1 MSGQQKLRIGIANLM
16 MLNVFGDEAE
26 KIAIK
31 YFNEATKFL
40 EEKLNVELFT
50 DLKAVTNLEEARH
63 TWEFFA
69 EKRVDAII
77 LFNGTFS
84 LTNLMIEIIRNSS
97 TPFLIW
103 GLEEYLMNRHTVSG
117 SMIGLMPAGVVF
129 KNLDKKFSFVYGS
142 IEKEEVQQQIR
153 LFFKVIE
160 AIALLRQSRIGLIGS
175 RPDGFE
181 ISNYDELV
189 IKKFFGTT
197 LTKIDMSYYLNLIDS
212 IDEKEALQDVN
223 NQKDIFDLKKVD
235 SKAAINLSKIYLAT
249 KKVIE
254 ENKINCYAP
263 QCWPELRM
271 DRQTPLCSINSR
283 ITSEGIMA
291 SCEVDIDCAL
301 TMLLFYSLTGGKSPW
316 TADFVNYIEDKKAVL
331 YWHCGNAPF
340 DVSDGKPLMEVVY
353 EGPALTAS
361 LVKGT
366 VTVAR
371 INHFRGGFEIYAAV
385 GEAIKSKPLLR
396 GSNILINM
404 QDSNMEY
411 IRWLLD
417 NGVPHHNV
425 VGYGDLSEELKEFGK
440 LLDITVHIFK

>member
-1 MSGQQKLRIGIANLM
+1 MSGQKKLRIGIANLM
-16 MLNVFGDEAE
+16 MLNIFGDEAE
-26 KIAIK
+26 KIAVD
-31 YFNEATKFL
+31 YFKGATKFL
-40 EEKLNVELFT
+40 EEKLNIELYT
-50 DLKAVTNLEEARH
+50 DLKAVTNLDEARH

-69 EKRVDAII
+69 EKRVEAII

-84 LTNLMIEIIRNSS
+84 LTNLMIEIIRNSNV
-97 TPFLIW
+97 PFLIW
-103 GLEEYLMNRHTVSG
+103 GLEEYLMSKNTVSG

-129 KNLDKKFSFVYGS
+129 KNLDKKFSFVYGP

-153 LFFKVIE
+153 LFFSVIK
-160 AIALLRQSRIGLIGS
+160 AISDLKQAKIGLIGS

-197 LTKIDMSYYLNLIDS
+197 LTKIDMSYFLKLIDS
-212 IDEKEALQDVN
+212 IDEKEALKDVN
-223 NQKDIFDLKKVD
+223 KQKELFDMHKTD
-235 SKAAINLSKIYLAT
+235 SKAALDLSKIYLAT

-254 ENKINCYAP
+254 ENRINCYAP

-271 DRQTPLCSINSR
+271 DRQTPICSINSR
-283 ITSEGIMA
+283 ITAEGTMA

-301 TMLLFYSLTGGKSPW
+301 TMLLFHSLSGGKSPW
-316 TADFVNYIEDKKAVL
+316 TADFVNFIEKKNAVL

-371 INHFRGGFEIYAAV
+371 INHFRGGFEIFAAV
-385 GEAIKSKPLLR
+385 GEAIKSEPLLR
-396 GSNILINM
+396 GSNILINVRGG
-404 QDSNMEY
+404 NMEY
-411 IRWLLD
+411 IKWLLE

-425 VGYGDLSEELKEFGK
+425 VAYGDFSEELKEFGK
-440 LLDITVHIFK
+440 LVDVPVQIFK